1 MTINKAKRRMLQ
13 GHLAIGAPIGLGS
26 PLVGEMLSP
35 LGFDFILVDCQHGI
49 WDDQSTMHA
58 FRSISLGSA
67 VPMARA
73 PRNDFG
79 AIGRLL
85 DMGALG
91 VVVPMV
97 NSAIEAE
104 EAAFAARYP
113 PNGGRSIGAFGAG
126 YHGSDYAEWIDDEMF
141 LAVQIETAEGLE
153 NVEEIMAVE
162 GVDGCW
168 IGPGDLRLAMGID
181 VGSPQGR
188 ESHTHAMRTI
198 FEACRKT
205 NKIPG
210 IGADDATQAKFWVDE
225 GGLFVT
231 VGWEDEWIIKSAL
244 ESLKQLG
251 RPV

>member
-1 MTINKAKRRMLQ
+1 
-13 GHLAIGAPIGLGS
+13 
-26 PLVGEMLSP
+26 
-35 LGFDFILVDCQHGI
+35 
-49 WDDQSTMHA
+49 
-58 FRSISLGSA
+58 
-67 VPMARA
+67 
-73 PRNDFG
+73 
-79 AIGRLL
+79 
-85 DMGALG
+85 
-91 VVVPMV
+91 
-97 NSAIEAE
+97 
-104 EAAFAARYP
+104 
-113 PNGGRSIGAFGAG
+113 
-126 YHGSDYAEWIDDEMF
+126 MF

-162 GVDGCW
+162 GVDGCG

>member
-1 MTINKAKRRMLQ
+1 MTLNKAKQRMLEGQ
-13 GHLAIGAPIGLGS
+13 LAIGAPIGLGS

-35 LGFDFILVDCQHGI
+35 LGFDFILVDCQHGV

-73 PRNDFG
+73 PYNDFG

-97 NSAIEAE
+97 NSATEAE
-104 EAAFAARYP
+104 AAAFAARYP
-113 PNGGRSIGAFGAG
+113 PKGGRSIGAFGAG
-126 YHGSDYAEWIDDEMF
+126 YHGSDYADWIDDEMF
-141 LAVQIETAEGLE
+141 LAVQIETVEGLE

-168 IGPGDLRLAMGID
+168 IGPGDLRLSMGID
-181 VGSPQGR
+181 VETPQGR
-188 ESHTHAMRTI
+188 ESHTDAIRTV

-210 IGADDATQAKFWVDE
+210 IAADDDAMAKV
-225 GGLFVT
+225 
-231 VGWEDEWIIKSAL
+231 
-244 ESLKQLG
+244 
-251 RPV
+251 